1 MNATEENGIEFHC
14 TVEFC
19 EPQKILHK
27 NKGVLRIECHI
38 IFSSQHKKLPFPFEL
53 LRDMGIS
60 KLDSGQLS
68 ITCSYSS
75 YITLSA
81 S

>member
-1 MNATEENGIEFHC
+1 ML
-14 TVEFC
+14 
-19 EPQKILHK
+19 QKKMESNSIALSSSVNIRRHYTRIK
-27 NKGVLRIECHI
+27 ECLELGVTLF
-38 IFSSQHKKLPFPFEL
+38 FSSQHKKLPFPFEL